1 MSIVED
7 QGFKNFAHTLDS
19 RYEIPSR
26 RTIMSRLPETYQSV
40 KRKLQGQLN
49 NTTHIALTTDI
60 WTSLQTKSYCCALLP
75 TTSDTWELKPAILET
90 FDFNS
95 EHTADNISSEL
106 LRVITQWNI
115 ESKIICIVTD
125 NASNMVA
132 AINKTP
138 WQHLPCFAHSLN
150 LVVQGSITRNKELNT
165 TQQRCKDKV

>member
-1 MSIVED
+1 MDLSPDEILLLCIT
-7 QGFKNFAHTLDS
+7 AHYIT
-19 RYEIPSR
+19 
-26 RTIMSRLPETYQSV
+26 
-40 KRKLQGQLN
+40 
-49 NTTHIALTTDI
+49 
-60 WTSLQTKSYCCALLP
+60 
-75 TTSDTWELKPAILET
+75 DTWELKPAILET

-165 TQQRCKDKV
+165 TQQRCKDIVSHFHRSVKSSEK